1 MNSNPWPSSG
11 PTTTTTTTTAPTA
24 MSADTRERFAPRELD
39 DVLSRYELGEIRSVR
54 EVVLG
59 TPASP
64 KALVECARGVLLLK
78 RRARGVDAPD
88 LVAFTHELALG
99 CLKAGVCVP
108 PLVGTRDGNNSMVQT
123 DDRVY
128 ELSVYIEGNTDPRSV
143 AGAERSGAV
152 LAELHRAMDAVHPT
166 LTWAAPV
173 EAAVIDPGRVAPGK
187 GRVDG
192 EIVASVRGVLER
204 AAVWS
209 PKSTPGLV
217 HGDWHP
223 GNLVFR
229 GDEPVAVCDFD
240 HARLGARERE
250 VAQGL
255 AQFSLT
261 RGAVGQDPA
270 AWPAN
275 ADLDRLGA
283 HWRGYRAAGGTA
295 DAGVVLGL
303 LPGVLME
310 EGLGAADPRAVW
322 LVLRKAQWLED
333 RAGEIRGRLQEKS

>member
-1 MNSNPWPSSG
+1 MTTKPPPPPHPPTPPPPSPSSS
-11 PTTTTTTTTAPTA
+11 PPAP
-24 MSADTRERFAPRELD
+24 SDGRERFTPRELD
-39 DVLSRYELGEIRSVR
+39 EVLARYELGQVHSVR
-54 EVVLG
+54 EVALG

-64 KALVECARGVLLLK
+64 KALVDCARGMLLLK

-99 CLKAGVCVP
+99 CLLSGVCVP

-128 ELSVYIEGNTDPRSV
+128 ELSVYIEGNTDPRTALS
-143 AGAERSGAV
+143 AERSGAL
-152 LAELHRAMDAVHPT
+152 LAELHRAMDAVRPT

-173 EAAVIDPGRVAPGK
+173 EAAVIDPDRVAPGK
-187 GRVDG
+187 GRGVDA
-192 EIVASVRGVLER
+192 EIVGSVRGVLER
-204 AAVWS
+204 AAAFTGRT
-209 PKSTPGLV
+209 TPGLV

-223 GNLVFR
+223 GNLVYR
-229 GDEPVAVCDFD
+229 ADEPVAVCDFD
-240 HARLGARERE
+240 HARVGGRERE

-261 RGAVGQDPA
+261 RGEVGQDPA
-270 AWPAN
+270 AWPAE
-275 ADLDRLGA
+275 ADLDRLSA
-283 HWRGYRAAGGTA
+283 HWRGYLRGGGTVEA
-295 DAGVVLGL
+295 ATVIGL

-310 EGLGAADPRAVW
+310 EGLGASDPRAVW

-333 RAGEIRGRLQEKS
+333 RADEIRARLK